1 MRAAL
6 LATTAAGIALLSVQT
21 ADAQAA
27 QGPQAAQ
34 GQRARRPGYQRQL
47 DSAMQLIDEQRRRLD
62 AQAAEIA
69 ELRRR
74 LDQPAAVADP
84 GTAPVGTA
92 ALPTLP
98 QRPDGP
104 PQPAVAAAQG
114 AAPGLGADPGAAL
127 QPPLERVGQRPED
140 EDRPI
145 ELAVLDSAG
154 SVVTRRGQLSGEL
167 QVDYTRADRNRA
179 VFRGIELVEAVLVG
193 VFDINESRQDI
204 ISGSAALRYGL
215 TDRLEIGVRL
225 PYVHRSDNSI
235 VAPIS
240 GSTNNDAAATID
252 SSVKASDI
260 GDLELT
266 ARYQLTQGRS
276 GWPYL
281 IANIQ
286 AVAPTGSDP
295 FAVPRD
301 ELGRARRAATGSG
314 FWGISPSITAILPS
328 DPVVLFGTLGYT
340 FNLGRSV
347 NTRIPPVIIDY
358 VDPGDAISASA
369 GIGISFN
376 QRTTLNL
383 GYAHSWA
390 FGTKTR
396 TSLIEPTDAWSGMRT
411 TRSRDL
417 QIGRL
422 LFGVTYRVTDRT
434 SLNWSVEVGA
444 TEDAADLRTVL
455 RIPTVL
461 LTGN

>member
-6 LATTAAGIALLSVQT
+6 LAGTAILLAAAP
-21 ADAQAA
+21 ADA
-27 QGPQAAQ
+27 
-34 GQRARRPGYQRQL
+34 QRARRPGWQSQL
-47 DSAMQLIDEQRRRLD
+47 DAAMALIDEQRRRLD
-62 AQAAEIA
+62 AQATEIA

-74 LDQPAAVADP
+74 LDQPPPAV
-84 GTAPVGTA
+84 V
-92 ALPTLP
+92 TLP
-98 QRPDGP
+98 SLPPRPDGP
-104 PQPAVAAAQG
+104 PRPAIAAAQG
-114 AAPGLGADPGAAL
+114 AAPGIGGDPGAAL
-127 QPPLERVGQRPED
+127 QPPLERVGQRPVD
-140 EDRPI
+140 DDRPI

-154 SVVTRRGQLSGEL
+154 SVVTRRGQLTGEL
-167 QVDYTRADRNRA
+167 QVDYARADRNRA

-204 ISGSAALRYGL
+204 VTGSAALRYGL
-215 TDRLEIGVRL
+215 TNRLEFGVRL
-225 PYVHRSDNSI
+225 PFVHRSDASI

-252 SSVKASDI
+252 SSVKASAI

-266 ARYQLTQGRS
+266 ARYQLTQGKG

-281 IANIQ
+281 IANVQ
-286 AVAPTGSDP
+286 AVVPTGSDP
-295 FAVPRD
+295 FEIPRD
-301 ELGRARRAATGSG
+301 ELGRPTRAATGAG

-340 FNLGRSV
+340 FNLGRGV
-347 NTRIPPVIIDY
+347 DTRIPPVIIDY
-358 VDPGDAISASA
+358 VDPGDAVSASA

-390 FGTKTR
+390 FGTRTR
-396 TSLIEPTDAWSGMRT
+396 TSLIEPTPAWPGERE

-455 RIPTVL
+455 RVPTIL
-461 LTGN
+461 LTGR